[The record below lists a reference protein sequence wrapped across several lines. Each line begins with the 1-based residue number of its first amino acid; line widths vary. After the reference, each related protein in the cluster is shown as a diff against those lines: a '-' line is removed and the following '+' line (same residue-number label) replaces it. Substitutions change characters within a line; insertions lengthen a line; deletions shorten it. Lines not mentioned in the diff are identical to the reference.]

1 MTELTRR
8 LLLLSASCLLLITAC
23 SDQGPVFHAETAPQR
38 LSDWGL
44 FDNSDGKLTPD
55 ADTLVY
61 RPASTLYSDY
71 AQKLRS
77 LWIPPGQQ
85 AQMIDGELQYPVGT
99 VLSKTFY
106 YPRADNGSLQALPD
120 QQLQA
125 IDLSGNRILET
136 RLLVKQTS
144 GWQPLPYIWNA
155 EQTEAYLRVA
165 GGSAELQ
172 LVGHEEQTEFRYFV
186 PNKNQCAGCH
196 QRDYPDGGLHP
207 LGARLDQLAAAFPS
221 AAAELPGPQS
231 QLAVLRQRGWLN
243 EQPDIQPPTDWSD
256 PAADLEQRALAYL
269 DMNCGHCHNPT
280 GPADTSALILN
291 SQHRSATELGVCKPP
306 VAAGGGTGNLHYGIV
321 PGQPEQSIL
330 LYRMRSRAPDEMM
343 PELGRALVH
352 QDGVEL
358 ISDWIAQLPGRC

>member
-1 MTELTRR
+1 MTEMARR
-8 LLLLSASCLLLITAC
+8 LLLLGASCLFLITGC
-23 SDQGPVFHAETAPQR
+23 SDPAPVFHADSAPQR

-44 FDNSDGKLTPD
+44 FATSGGKLTPV

-77 LWIPPGQQ
+77 LWIPAGQQ
-85 AQMIDGELQYPVGT
+85 AQVVNGELQYPVGT
-99 VLSKTFY
+99 ILSKTFY
-106 YPRADNGSLQALPD
+106 YPRAANGSLQALPD
-120 QQLQA
+120 QQQEA
-125 IDLSGNRILET
+125 INFAENRVLET
-136 RLLVKQTS
+136 RLLVRQAS
-144 GWQPLPYIWNA
+144 GWQPLPYIWNE

-165 GGSAELQ
+165 GGSAQ
-172 LVGHEEQTEFRYFV
+172 LRLASHDGETDFRYFV

-207 LGARLDQLAAAFPS
+207 LGARLDQLAAALPAGS
-221 AAAELPGPQS
+221 AEDRDPQP
-231 QLAVLRQRGWLN
+231 QLAGLRQRGWLTDF
-243 EQPDIQPPTDWSD
+243 PDIQPPTDWSD
-256 PAADLEQRALAYL
+256 PAASLEQRALAYL

-291 SQHRSATELGVCKPP
+291 GQHRSATELGVCKPP
-306 VAAGGGTGNLHYGIV
+306 VAAGGGTGSLRYGIV

-330 LYRMRSRAPDEMM
+330 VYRMRSRAPDEMM

-352 QDGVEL
+352 KAGVDL
-358 ISDWIAQLPGRC
+358 ISDWITRMPGNC